1 MLIMPVGT
9 SIKQQVDQLAAE
21 GKVAVAAELLKEQA
35 SAGEPDALFV
45 LGAWLDSGQHLP
57 RDRTQARLCFERA
70 ATAGHAQADVIF
82 TNFLGNGT
90 GGPRQWQAAL
100 VRLRKRASQDVRAK
114 VELELL
120 ERMALD
126 DEGNPATAPAGREL
140 SKSPRLWQ
148 FPQLFTGDECN
159 YLSAFATP
167 FLQPATVI
175 DNATGKA
182 IRNPIR
188 TSHTAQL
195 TPPLE
200 NLVVHALNRRLAA
213 ATDTDVGQGEP
224 LQVLRYLPGQEY
236 KPHIDAIPSLENQR
250 VLTALV
256 YLNDGFEGGA
266 TRFIA
271 TGLSGRGRCGGGLVF
286 RNVDD
291 EGRPD
296 KQAAHCGMPVTRGVK
311 LLASRW
317 IRERSYEPD

>member
-1 MLIMPVGT
+1 MPVET
-9 SIKQQVDQLAAE
+9 PIKQRVDELAAE
-21 GKVAVAAELLKEQA
+21 GKAAEAAELLKERA
-35 SAGEPDALFV
+35 AAGEPDALFV
-45 LGAWLDSGQHLP
+45 LGTWLDSGQHLP
-57 RDRTQARLCFERA
+57 RDREQARHCFERA
-70 ATAGHAQADVIF
+70 ANAGHAQADVIF

-90 GGPRQWQAAL
+90 GGARDWQTAL
-100 VRLRKRASQDVRAK
+100 ARLRTRASHDVRAK
-114 VELELL
+114 VELQLL
-120 ERMALD
+120 ERMDLD
-126 DEGNPATAPAGREL
+126 EEGNPATVPAGREL
-140 SKSPRLWQ
+140 SKSPRVWQ
-148 FPQLFTGDECN
+148 FPQLFTADECN
-159 YLSAFATP
+159 YLSAFAAP

-213 ATDTDVGQGEP
+213 ATDTHVSQGEP

-236 KPHIDAIPSLENQR
+236 KTHIDAIPALENQR
-250 VLTALV
+250 ILTALV
-256 YLNDGFEGGA
+256 YLNEGFEGGA
-266 TRFIA
+266 TRFVA

-291 EGRPD
+291 DGHPD
-296 KQAAHCGMPVTRGVK
+296 KQAAHCGMPVTKGVK

-317 IRERSYEPD
+317 IRQRSFEPA